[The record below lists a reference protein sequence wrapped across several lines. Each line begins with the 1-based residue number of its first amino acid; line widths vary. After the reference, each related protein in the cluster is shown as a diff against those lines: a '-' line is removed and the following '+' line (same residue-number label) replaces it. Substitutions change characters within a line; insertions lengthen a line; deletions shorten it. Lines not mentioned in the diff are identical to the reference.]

1 MTKPI
6 NQAHRRQTAVL
17 KKKSIT
23 NAHLSTI
30 SPAMAQYYP
39 QQQPYGAAQGS
50 AQNLQFY
57 QSSYS
62 SVSGHT
68 TPSQAS
74 YGGFG
79 GAPSNPAA
87 AQGYPV
93 GGGVGGGYGGFGSPT
108 GGVSGRMGEQ
118 GGLRTGW
125 LAAFG
130 TEGYEGEPPLLEEL
144 GVNFEHIRTK
154 TLTVLNP
161 FARID
166 QHLMDDSDLYGAL
179 LYIVLYGTFLLF
191 SGKVFYGYIYGVAV
205 FGTVALHLILS
216 LMSPALDTAASASS
230 SLSSSSSPPSSAA
243 TAAAAAGLASTSSPN
258 AADPNNYDPHHKP
271 SSGAPGS
278 SLAGHFSATLTFPR
292 SASVLGY
299 CFLPLVL
306 TSLLGILV
314 PMDTLFGYLL
324 TTAAVGWCT
333 YSSSGMF
340 CAVARM
346 SGMRGL
352 VAYPLALFY
361 VVFGIMGIF
370 SSRGSGGLGS

>member
-1 MTKPI
+1 
-6 NQAHRRQTAVL
+6 
-17 KKKSIT
+17 
-23 NAHLSTI
+23 
-30 SPAMAQYYP
+30 MAQYYP
-39 QQQPYGAAQGS
+39 QQQGYTPQGS
-50 AQNLQFY
+50 APQNLQFFP
-57 QSSYS
+57 SSYS
-62 SVSGHT
+62 S
-68 TPSQAS
+68 A
-74 YGGFG
+74 Y
-79 GAPSNPAA
+79 PA
-87 AQGYPV
+87 GS
-93 GGGVGGGYGGFGSPT
+93 GYGGFGSQAA
-108 GGVSGRMGEQ
+108 GVSGRMGEQ

-130 TEGYEGEPPLLEEL
+130 TEGYDGEPPLLEEL

-161 FARID
+161 FASID
-166 QHLMDDSDLYGAL
+166 NHLMDDSDLYGAL
-179 LYIVLYGTFLLF
+179 LYIVLYGTFLLL

-216 LMSPALDTAASASS
+216 LMSPALDTV
-230 SLSSSSSPPSSAA
+230 P
-243 TAAAAAGLASTSSPN
+243 TPN
-258 AADPNNYDPHHKP
+258 TADPTNYNPHHKP
-271 SSGAPGS
+271 SMSGAS
-278 SLAGHFSATLTFPR
+278 AAGHFSATLTFPR

-306 TSLLGILV
+306 TSLIGIMI
-314 PMDTLFGYLL
+314 PMDTMFGYLL
-324 TTAAVGWCT
+324 TIAAVGWCT

-370 SSRGSGGLGS
+370 SSRGTGSLAAKTGAA

>member
-1 MTKPI
+1 
-6 NQAHRRQTAVL
+6 
-17 KKKSIT
+17 
-23 NAHLSTI
+23 
-30 SPAMAQYYP
+30 MAQYY
-39 QQQPYGAAQGS
+39 QQQPYGAQSS

-57 QSSYS
+57 PSSY

-74 YGGFG
+74 YGGYGVSPNQAQAYPAG
-79 GAPSNPAA
+79 G
-87 AQGYPV
+87 
-93 GGGVGGGYGGFGSPT
+93 GGGYGGFGNAGP
-108 GGVSGRMGEQ
+108 GVTGRMGEQ

-161 FARID
+161 FAQID
-166 QHLMDDSDLYGAL
+166 QHLMDDSDLYGAI
-179 LYIVLYGTFLLF
+179 LYILLYGTFLLL

-205 FGTVALHLILS
+205 FGTLALHLILS
-216 LMSPALDTAASASS
+216 LMSPTLDPASS
-230 SLSSSSSPPSSAA
+230 SPI
-243 TAAAAAGLASTSSPN
+243 PN

-271 SSGAPGS
+271 PTSSGS
-278 SLAGHFSATLTFPR
+278 SSAGHFSSTLTFPR

-306 TSLLGILV
+306 TSLVGILI
-314 PMDTLFGYLL
+314 PMDTMFGYLL

-340 CAVARM
+340 CAVGRM
-346 SGMRGL
+346 RGMRGL

-370 SSRGSGGLGS
+370 SSRGSGTLAARTGST

>member
-1 MTKPI
+1 
-6 NQAHRRQTAVL
+6 
-17 KKKSIT
+17 
-23 NAHLSTI
+23 
-30 SPAMAQYYP
+30 MAQFYSQQSQQSPYGVPP
-39 QQQPYGAAQGS
+39 QQS
-50 AQNLQFY
+50 SQNLQFY
-57 QSSYS
+57 PSSYS

-68 TPSQAS
+68 TPSQAVYGS
-74 YGGFG
+74 YGMPSSSSAAFGVGAG
-79 GAPSNPAA
+79 GA
-87 AQGYPV
+87 
-93 GGGVGGGYGGFGSPT
+93 GGGSGGYGGSAA

-130 TEGYEGEPPLLEEL
+130 TEGYDGEPPLLEEL
-144 GVNFEHIRTK
+144 GVNFEHIRMK
-154 TLTVLNP
+154 TLSVLNP

-179 LYIVLYGTFLLF
+179 LYIILYGTFLLL

-205 FGTVALHLILS
+205 FGTVALHVILS
-216 LMSPALDTAASASS
+216 LMSPTLDT
-230 SLSSSSSPPSSAA
+230 
-243 TAAAAAGLASTSSPN
+243 TSTSS
-258 AADPNNYDPHHKP
+258 ADVSSGDPSSYHPHHK
-271 SSGAPGS
+271 SSN
-278 SLAGHFSATLTFPR
+278 AGHFSATLTFPR

-306 TSLLGILV
+306 TSLVGILL
-314 PMDTLFGYLL
+314 PMDTMFGYLL

-346 SGMRGL
+346 RGMRAL

-370 SSRGSGGLGS
+370 SSRGSGTLAAKTTAT

>member
-1 MTKPI
+1 
-6 NQAHRRQTAVL
+6 
-17 KKKSIT
+17 
-23 NAHLSTI
+23 
-30 SPAMAQYYP
+30 MAQYFSQQQQQ
-39 QQQPYGAAQGS
+39 QQQPYGAQAS

-57 QSSYS
+57 PSSYT

-74 YGGFG
+74 YGGFASAPNA
-79 GAPSNPAA
+79 GA
-87 AQGYPV
+87 QTYPMA
-93 GGGVGGGYGGFGSPT
+93 GVSGGYGGFGSVAA
-108 GGVSGRMGEQ
+108 GVSGRMGEQ
-118 GGLRTGW
+118 SGLRMGW

-130 TEGYEGEPPLLEEL
+130 TEGYDGEPPLLEEL

-179 LYIVLYGTFLLF
+179 LYIVLYGTFLLL

-205 FGTVALHLILS
+205 FGTIALHLILS
-216 LMSPALDTAASASS
+216 LMSPALDTV
-230 SLSSSSSPPSSAA
+230 P
-243 TAAAAAGLASTSSPN
+243 TSN
-258 AADPNNYDPHHKP
+258 AADPTNYDPHHKP
-271 SSGAPGS
+271 TMSNASA
-278 SLAGHFSATLTFPR
+278 AGHFSATLTFPR

-306 TSLLGILV
+306 TSLIGILI
-314 PMDTLFGYLL
+314 PMDTMFGYLL

-346 SGMRGL
+346 RGMRGL

-370 SSRGSGGLGS
+370 SSRGSGTLAAKTGAA

>member
-1 MTKPI
+1 
-6 NQAHRRQTAVL
+6 
-17 KKKSIT
+17 
-23 NAHLSTI
+23 
-30 SPAMAQYYP
+30 MAQYYSQ
-39 QQQPYGAAQGS
+39 QQQPPYGGTQQQQS

-57 QSSYS
+57 PSSYV

-68 TPSQAS
+68 TPQQAQ
-74 YGGFG
+74 YGGYG
-79 GAPSNPAA
+79 MSHNSAPAF
-87 AQGYPV
+87 PV
-93 GGGVGGGYGGFGSPT
+93 GGGGGSGGGGGGYGAAAFGASSA
-108 GGVSGRMGEQ
+108 GVSGRMGEQ

-144 GVNFEHIRTK
+144 GVNFDHIRTK

-166 QHLMDDSDLYGAL
+166 QHLMDDSDLYGSL
-179 LYIVLYGTFLLF
+179 LYIILYGTFLLL

-205 FGTVALHLILS
+205 FGTFALHFILS
-216 LMSPALDTAASASS
+216 LMSPALDPVST
-230 SLSSSSSPPSSAA
+230 SSSSDPSV
-243 TAAAAAGLASTSSPN
+243 L
-258 AADPNNYDPHHKP
+258 ADPTASNTGYHPHHHK
-271 SSGAPGS
+271 SSNSGSVPGR
-278 SLAGHFSATLTFPR
+278 AGHFSSTLTFPR

-306 TSLLGILV
+306 TSGIGILI

-346 SGMRGL
+346 RGMRFL

-370 SSRGSGGLGS
+370 SSRGGGSLVAKATLS

>member
-1 MTKPI
+1 
-6 NQAHRRQTAVL
+6 
-17 KKKSIT
+17 
-23 NAHLSTI
+23 
-30 SPAMAQYYP
+30 MAQYYP
-39 QQQPYGAAQGS
+39 QQQGYAPQGS
-50 AQNLQFY
+50 AQNLQFFP
-57 QSSYS
+57 SSYG

-68 TPSQAS
+68 TPAQAS
-74 YGGFG
+74 YGNSAGFG
-79 GAPSNPAA
+79 GAPNPS
-87 AQGYPV
+87 AQAYP
-93 GGGVGGGYGGFGSPT
+93 VGGGYGGFGSPAT
-108 GGVSGRMGEQ
+108 GVSGRMGEQ

-130 TEGYEGEPPLLEEL
+130 TEGYDGEPPLLEEL

-161 FARID
+161 FASID
-166 QHLMDDSDLYGAL
+166 NHLMDDSDLYGAL
-179 LYIVLYGTFLLF
+179 LYIVLYGTFLLL

-205 FGTVALHLILS
+205 FGALALHLILS
-216 LMSPALDTAASASS
+216 LMSPSGSTMVDTS
-230 SLSSSSSPPSSAA
+230 
-243 TAAAAAGLASTSSPN
+243 
-258 AADPNNYDPHHKP
+258 DPANYNPHHKP
-271 SSGAPGS
+271 SIS
-278 SLAGHFSATLTFPR
+278 SASSAGHFSATLTFPR

-299 CFLPLVL
+299 CFFPLVL
-306 TSLLGILV
+306 TALIGIMI

-340 CAVARM
+340 CSVARM

-370 SSRGSGGLGS
+370 SSRGTGSLAAKTGAA